1 MIYFLAR
8 RLIKDS
14 ERVEL
19 PQVRQ
24 AYGMLCGTVGIL
36 WNLLLAAAKLFA
48 GLLSGSVAIT
58 ADAANNFS
66 DAASSLIVLV
76 GFRMAGQKPDEDHP
90 FGHGR
95 VEYISGLLVSVLIIF
110 MAFELLKTSVE
121 KILHPELPTFEPVVL
136 VILVASILV
145 KLYMFCYNR
154 RIGGKIS
161 SEAMKATALD
171 SLSDMGATTVVFL
184 SALAGHYLEWCI
196 DGYCGVLVAC
206 FIFYAGF
213 RSARDTISPLLGTAP
228 EPEFVKHIEDIVLSR
243 KEIIGVH
250 DLVVH
255 NYGPGRSMISLHA
268 EVPAEGDILI
278 LHDLIDNIE
287 RELRE
292 ELHCEAVIHMDP
304 VSTRDPQ
311 IALLKQK
318 TKEILN
324 DLSPELSFHDFR
336 VVKGP
341 THTNLIFDL
350 VIPYHFSRTDAEI
363 VAEIQSRLRK
373 VNENYYAVIEV
384 DRDYTR

>member
-1 MIYFLAR
+1 MIRLLAR
-8 RLIKDS
+8 LFLRDR
-14 ERVEL
+14 EQVEL

-24 AYGMLCGTVGIL
+24 AYGVLCGTVGIL
-36 WNLLLAAAKLFA
+36 LNLLLAAAKLFA

-76 GFRMAGQKPDEDHP
+76 GFRMAGQKPDEAHP

-110 MAFELLKTSVE
+110 MAFELFKTSVE

-136 VILVASILV
+136 AILVASILV
-145 KLYMFCYNR
+145 KFYMFCYNR
-154 RIGGKIS
+154 GIGRKIS
-161 SEAMKATALD
+161 SGAMMATALD
-171 SLSDMGATTVVFL
+171 SLSDMGATTAVLL
-184 SALAGHYLEWCI
+184 SALAAHYLKWSI
-196 DGYCGVLVAC
+196 DGYCGLLVAG
-206 FIFYAGF
+206 FIFCAGL

-268 EVPAEGDILI
+268 EVPAEGDILV

-287 RELRE
+287 RELKE

-304 VSTRDPQ
+304 VCTGDPQ

-318 TKEILN
+318 TRDILK
-324 DLSPELSFHDFR
+324 DIDPELSFHDFR

-350 VIPYHFSRTDAEI
+350 VIPYHFSRADAEV
-363 VAEIQSRLRK
+363 VAQIQSRLRK
-373 VNENYYAVIEV
+373 ENENYYAVIEV
-384 DRDYTR
+384 DRDYTK